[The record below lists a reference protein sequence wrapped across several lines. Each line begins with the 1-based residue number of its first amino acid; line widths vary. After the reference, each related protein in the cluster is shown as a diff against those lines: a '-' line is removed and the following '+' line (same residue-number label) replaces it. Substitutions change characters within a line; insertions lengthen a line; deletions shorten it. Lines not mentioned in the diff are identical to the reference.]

1 MDCRNWKTFF
11 LMSLFSWRS
20 VIPPVFR
27 GRRAVRVSGKS
38 QKWTRSIHPATYEMG
53 VLITSP
59 LWSGEGNGNPLQ
71 YSCLENSMERGAWW
85 ATIHGVTRVRHN
97 LATKP
102 PANHLTPVT
111 SSQPHF
117 SPPGPGQSS
126 HTGLLGAAPR
136 HQALCCFFFC
146 LKVLPSLLA
155 LTLLIPSAPRP

>member
-1 MDCRNWKTFF
+1 MGEKIKLNQLPAMQGGLGSIPGSGR
-11 LMSLFSWRS
+11 SL
-20 VIPPVFR
+20 
-27 GRRAVRVSGKS
+27 
-38 QKWTRSIHPATYEMG
+38 
-53 VLITSP
+53 
-59 LWSGEGNGNPLQ
+59 GEENGNPLQ

-126 HTGLLGAAPR
+126 HTGLLGVASR